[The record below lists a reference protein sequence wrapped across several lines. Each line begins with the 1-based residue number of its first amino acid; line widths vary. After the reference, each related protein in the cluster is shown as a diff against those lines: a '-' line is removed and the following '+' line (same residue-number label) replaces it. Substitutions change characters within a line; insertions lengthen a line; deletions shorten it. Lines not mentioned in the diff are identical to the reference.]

1 MNNVLESFV
10 KLDES
15 IINHLN
21 VKNSLNASYIVDNN
35 SIQLKL
41 EKLNIETEEYY
52 LSSIDDK
59 YSVDKNNL
67 VIHGCVN
74 IENIGSVYGQE
85 DNYSRVALD
94 DTIIGVSLNAYSLV
108 SKHNVS
114 KPIGEIKIT
123 NENTV
128 SIVYSF
134 EFPTGSLADK
144 LFITINLYVKE
155 AATKSNIYATI
166 DGTVLGTIYNAI
178 INLEGTGSIFPIRV
192 IASKKDPLWY
202 VDLNYDDL
210 NDTFCQNNICL
221 NVNSLHDDFDKIG
234 SQDITPENKAMWKE
248 ILTSFFSQIIMS
260 LNNNEIEDLYKEDV
274 YGEGS
279 IGLFLQ
285 YIIGNFDIDK
295 QILSNPI
302 LLNRKI
308 MIWLDGIMK

>member
-35 SIQLKL
+35 SIPLKL
-41 EKLNIETEEYY
+41 EKLNFEVEEYY

-74 IENIGSVYGQE
+74 IENIRSIYGQE

-94 DTIIGVSLNAYSLV
+94 DTIIGISLNAYSLV

-114 KPIGEIKIT
+114 KPISEIKIT
-123 NENTV
+123 NENNV

-155 AATKSNIYATI
+155 AITKSNIYATI
-166 DGTVLGTIYNAI
+166 DGTVLGSIYNAI

-192 IASKKDPLWY
+192 ISNKDDPLWY

-234 SQDITPENKAMWKE
+234 SQDITQENKAMWKE
-248 ILTSFFSQIIMS
+248 ILASFFSQIIMS
-260 LNNNEIEDLYKEDV
+260 LNDNEIEDLYKEETYSD
-274 YGEGS
+274 GS

-285 YIIGNFDIDK
+285 YIIGNFDIDR
-295 QILSNPI
+295 QVLSNPI

-308 MIWLDGIMK
+308 MIGLDGIMK